1 MTNKLVANSSSILLF
16 SMSVNLAGC
25 HIKEP
30 ADNHLRYLTE
40 SDEQCISYDAARM
53 DYIRKLPSG
62 FLTGYQG
69 NQMEIAVN
77 RIAGI
82 PDRDLDHLL
91 WSFSNR
97 KLTGIK
103 PGFALFGVAGVT
115 SLSSGRTKSGFRG
128 MEAVSITTG
137 ANQAGFAL
145 QHEVGHAVEIV
156 AREAAQKTEYSN
168 FDAAMRD
175 VVNELNSKGGLI
187 RGYAK
192 SSPGEAWAES
202 YANYYCSPKT
212 QSFIRDNLPR
222 TFKFLSAVLTPA
234 RWATPA
240 APAPAPAPAPVAA
253 PAPAPGPV
261 IVSYPINGQGG
272 QQGPQQPTL
281 PTTSDGT
288 ASSQGTKEAS
298 GEWLDKL
305 VKQANPSIFKP
316 STAAQSSFL
325 SNADSS
331 NDSIRIA
338 LEDPEVGSTDTGIL
352 FASDGDADQILVC
365 FDTEAACKAKRAL
378 SEADS
383 VLAVPRTKI
392 IGGRSFFLT
401 KYFRAD
407 QANYLLQPWTALAYD
422 KDGALLS
429 SRRFMLSGKA
439 KNAKR

>member
-1 MTNKLVANSSSILLF
+1 MKP
-16 SMSVNLAGC
+16 
-25 HIKEP
+25 P
-30 ADNHLRYLTE
+30 ADNHLRYLTS
-40 SDEQCISYDAARM
+40 SDEQCVTHDAVRM
-53 DYIRKLPSG
+53 DYIRKLPAG
-62 FLTGYQG
+62 FISGYQG
-69 NQMEIAVN
+69 NQLETVVN

-115 SLSSGRTKSGFRG
+115 TLSSGSTKDGFRG
-128 MEAVSITTG
+128 MQAISITTG

-212 QSFIRDNLPR
+212 QDFIRDNLPR
-222 TFKFLSAVLTPA
+222 TFKFLNAVLPPA
-234 RWATPA
+234 RWASPA
-240 APAPAPAPAPVAA
+240 APLAA
-253 PAPAPGPV
+253 PTSSATPAVVTNP
-261 IVSYPINGQGG
+261 SSGQGG
-272 QQGPQQPTL
+272 QQDPQ
-281 PTTSDGT
+281 T
-288 ASSQGTKEAS
+288 AGASKAADEAS

-305 VKQANPSIFKP
+305 IKNADPNVFKP
-316 STAAQSSFL
+316 SAAAQSSFKASAEG
-325 SNADSS
+325 SNE
-331 NDSIRIA
+331 SIRLA
-338 LEDPEVGSTDTGIL
+338 LEDSADASTDTGMM
-352 FASDGDADQILVC
+352 FASDADADQVLVC
-365 FDTEAACKAKRAL
+365 FDTESACKTKRTLSAADAL
-378 SEADS
+378 
-383 VLAVPRTKI
+383 LTVPRTKI
-392 IGGRSFFLT
+392 ISGRSFFLT

-407 QANYLLQPWTALAYD
+407 QANYLLQPWSALAYD
-422 KDGALLS
+422 KDGALVS
-429 SRRFMLSGKA
+429 ARRFMLSEQGGKAGKA
-439 KNAKR
+439 KK